1 MLKND
6 SKHAYKKHLS
16 DGSGI
21 SNMSSSCCLLSI
33 FFTLFVFWSRKEKDL
48 NAFKII
54 FMAAL
59 WQDSLYDF
67 NIDSAAFLT
76 SGLT

>member
-21 SNMSSSCCLLSI
+21 SNMSSSCCCLLSI
-33 FFTLFVFWSRKEKDL
+33 KEKDL
-48 NAFKII
+48 NAFKIT